1 MYLIVSECSN
11 ISYHSVTVSLKPAG
25 DAPTLNKSKF
35 LVESDKTVGW
45 LHQWLRKA
53 IKCEPDEST
62 VSTPPHIALTRVC
75 TWLKHTFTRV
85 QNEPVCLKK
94 SANFVFVLLYSLF
107 T

>member
-1 MYLIVSECSN
+1 MATANEKQAVRKI
-11 ISYHSVTVSLKPAG
+11 TVSLKPAG

-62 VSTPPHIALTRVC
+62 FVYVSQCFAPPLDQDLDTLHQCYGTGEKLILHYC
-75 TWLKHTFTRV
+75 
-85 QNEPVCLKK
+85 K
-94 SANFVFVLLYSLF
+94 SQAWG
-107 T
+107 